1 MEDKHKRRPIR
12 CIKVEKCEFQVL
24 VDTGATVNVMEK
36 CTFSTVTR
44 CQGHTESIA
53 SVLHAF
59 QTDESPMV
67 PLKVI
72 GKFDVMVESGK
83 RVTLATFHVIKGCMN
98 TEPLIGFETCKDLDL
113 VLVGNSFQ
121 SNETAISKLVGE
133 YADLFKGIGK
143 MKGVQVDL
151 HVDPVILPVA
161 QPHRRP
167 KLEVE
172 LEKLMGK

>member
-1 MEDKHKRRPIR
+1 M
-12 CIKVEKCEFQVL
+12 
-24 VDTGATVNVMEK
+24 DTGVTVNVMDK
-36 CTFSTVTR
+36 CTFSTVTG
-44 CQGHTESIA
+44 CQGHTESIS

-83 RVTLATFHVIKGCMN
+83 RVALAT
-98 TEPLIGFETCKDLDL
+98 
-113 VLVGNSFQ
+113 
-121 SNETAISKLVGE
+121 GE

-151 HVDPVILPVA
+151 HVDPAILSVA